1 MDPNFVL
8 ISPKKKESFGYLKQQ
23 WKELSDIFQFERFLS
38 GYYQWVIQL
47 IIDNINLKL
56 ASIIIR
62 QLQTNLFFHM
72 FEVFQTFW
80 TFSGKGIWD
89 RILMSVTG
97 SEITLDVSLI
107 YCTVKQIAQI
117 LYDDSNNDYVYLFY
131 LGFSSFSF
139 ATTVISD
146 YSK

>member
-1 MDPNFVL
+1 
-8 ISPKKKESFGYLKQQ
+8 
-23 WKELSDIFQFERFLS
+23 
-38 GYYQWVIQL
+38 
-47 IIDNINLKL
+47 
-56 ASIIIR
+56 
-62 QLQTNLFFHM
+62 M

>member
-8 ISPKKKESFGYLKQQ
+8 IRQKKKESFGYLKQQ

-38 GYYQWVIQL
+38 GYYQWGIQL
-47 IIDNINLKL
+47 IIYNINLKL
-56 ASIIIR
+56 ASVIIR

-72 FEVFQTFW
+72 FEVFTTFW
-80 TFSGKGIWD
+80 TFSGKEIWD

-97 SEITLDVSLI
+97 SEITLRVSLI

-117 LYDDSNNDYVYLFY
+117 LYDDSSNDYVYLFY
-131 LGFSSFSF
+131 HGFSSFSF